1 MNNNWKR
8 TFAIIWSGQFF
19 SILTSSLVNFA
30 IIIWLSLQTGS
41 AEILAYAAIAGMLPQ
56 ILIGPFTG
64 ALIDRW
70 NRKRIMMLADTFI
83 ALCTFILALLF
94 WFDIAE
100 LWHIFALLAL
110 RSIGSSFHSPAMQA
124 SVPLLAPTEQ
134 LTRIAGINQIISS
147 VSQIAGPAL
156 GAMMIAIWDIEYVLI
171 FDVAGALI
179 AVTSLFF
186 VYIPDPEKT
195 ENSERHIIK
204 EMKEGAMVV
213 LRNKG
218 LSLVFLYSIIILF
231 FIIPISVLFPLMTID
246 YFNGT
251 GLQAGIIEAIWSVGA
266 LAGGAVMGA
275 KVYKVNRV
283 GLINWSYIL
292 LGAAF
297 MASGML
303 SPNGFVWFA
312 VLTGISGIA
321 GAVYNSAFT
330 GLVQTKIEPAALG
343 RVFSTFYAIAL
354 IPAMLGLIGIGFIAD
369 NIGLKNSFIISGL
382 TIILTGTIA
391 FFTKLAMKLDRV

>member
-83 ALCTFILALLF
+83 ALCTFILAFLF

-134 LTRIAGINQIISS
+134 LTR
-147 VSQIAGPAL
+147 
-156 GAMMIAIWDIEYVLI
+156 
-171 FDVAGALI
+171 
-179 AVTSLFF
+179 
-186 VYIPDPEKT
+186 
-195 ENSERHIIK
+195 
-204 EMKEGAMVV
+204 
-213 LRNKG
+213 
-218 LSLVFLYSIIILF
+218 
-231 FIIPISVLFPLMTID
+231 
-246 YFNGT
+246 
-251 GLQAGIIEAIWSVGA
+251 
-266 LAGGAVMGA
+266 
-275 KVYKVNRV
+275 
-283 GLINWSYIL
+283 
-292 LGAAF
+292 
-297 MASGML
+297 
-303 SPNGFVWFA
+303 
-312 VLTGISGIA
+312 
-321 GAVYNSAFT
+321 
-330 GLVQTKIEPAALG
+330 
-343 RVFSTFYAIAL
+343 
-354 IPAMLGLIGIGFIAD
+354 
-369 NIGLKNSFIISGL
+369 
-382 TIILTGTIA
+382 
-391 FFTKLAMKLDRV
+391 

>member
-83 ALCTFILALLF
+83 ALCTFILAFLF
-94 WFDIAE
+94 W
-100 LWHIFALLAL
+100 
-110 RSIGSSFHSPAMQA
+110 
-124 SVPLLAPTEQ
+124 
-134 LTRIAGINQIISS
+134 
-147 VSQIAGPAL
+147 
-156 GAMMIAIWDIEYVLI
+156 

-204 EMKEGAMVV
+204 EMK
-213 LRNKG
+213 
-218 LSLVFLYSIIILF
+218 
-231 FIIPISVLFPLMTID
+231 
-246 YFNGT
+246 
-251 GLQAGIIEAIWSVGA
+251 
-266 LAGGAVMGA
+266 
-275 KVYKVNRV
+275 
-283 GLINWSYIL
+283 
-292 LGAAF
+292 
-297 MASGML
+297 
-303 SPNGFVWFA
+303 
-312 VLTGISGIA
+312 
-321 GAVYNSAFT
+321 
-330 GLVQTKIEPAALG
+330 
-343 RVFSTFYAIAL
+343 
-354 IPAMLGLIGIGFIAD
+354 
-369 NIGLKNSFIISGL
+369 
-382 TIILTGTIA
+382 
-391 FFTKLAMKLDRV
+391 